1 MRMTAMR
8 TTDQDIDTSHVPF
21 RMTDRCFV
29 PRERYYDK
37 TFFDLE
43 NERLWPHVW
52 QMACRLEEIPNVGD
66 FVEYTVAKYSV
77 IVVRTGPDEIKAY
90 QNACRHRATQLAN
103 GCGSFEDGRI
113 VCPFHGWRW
122 NLDGSPSMPLYGQ
135 DGFEPRCVQEA
146 DLRLLECKVDTWANC
161 VFINMDKNA
170 RSLEDAL
177 APMPQLL
184 DPLNVGKMHVHWWR
198 GARMKANWK
207 VAQEA
212 FLESWHV
219 AQTHPQLT
227 MGVGHR
233 YPADR
238 NAVYS
243 QPGGHMYF
251 VPVRGEKV
259 QTTAGTLAGMN
270 EADAAINF
278 ARLMCEGLDGGMVMP
293 KDLHVL
299 EGLRFADYE
308 PGEFMK
314 KRMEAIRA
322 WNRGAGI
329 PFPEPSEEVV
339 SRAGGDFFMFP
350 NMFILPTFGNA
361 LMYRSRPD
369 SGDPE
374 HCFFET
380 WALTLYHEGYEPPK
394 PVCEEAPADDAS
406 VWPLIP
412 RQDFSNIE
420 RQQRGLHAAG
430 FEAMRLA
437 SKYEDGIANMHVH
450 LDDYLAG

>member
-1 MRMTAMR
+1 MTAVRMP
-8 TTDQDIDTSHVPF
+8 DQDIDRTHVPF
-21 RMTDRCFV
+21 AITDRCLV
-29 PRERYYDK
+29 PRERYFDK
-37 TFFDLE
+37 AFFDLE
-43 NERLWPHVW
+43 NEKLWPHAW

-66 FVEYTVAKYSV
+66 FVEYSVAQYSV
-77 IVVRTGPDEIKAY
+77 VVVRTRADEIKAY
-90 QNACRHRATQLAN
+90 QNACRHRATQLAM
-103 GCGSFEDGRI
+103 GCGTFEGGKI

-122 NLDGSPSMPLYGQ
+122 DLDGTPSLPLYGQ
-135 DGFEPRCVQEA
+135 DGFEPRCVESD
-146 DLRLLECKVDTWANC
+146 DLRLVECQVGTWANC
-161 VFINMDKNA
+161 VFVNMDTHA
-170 RSLEDAL
+170 PPLLEAL
-177 APMPQLL
+177 DPMPGLL
-184 DPLNVGKMHVHWWR
+184 DPLNVDKMYVHWWR

-207 VAQEA
+207 IAMEA
-212 FLESWHV
+212 FMESWHV

-227 MGVGHR
+227 MGVGNR

-243 QPGGHMYF
+243 QPNGHMYF

-293 KDLHVL
+293 KDLHVI
-299 EGLRFADYE
+299 ESLRNAEYE
-308 PGEFMK
+308 PGEFGATRMK
-314 KRMEAIRA
+314 ALLE

-329 PFPEPSEEVV
+329 PFPEPSPDVV

-369 SGDPE
+369 TDDPE

-380 WALTLYHEGYEPPK
+380 WALTLYPEGYEPPK
-394 PVCEEAPADDAS
+394 PTCREAPGDDLE
-406 VWPLIP
+406 WPLIP

-420 RQQRGLHAAG
+420 RQQRGLHNPG
-430 FEAMRLA
+430 FKGMRLA
-437 SKYEDGIANMHVH
+437 SKYEDGIANMHAH
-450 LDDYLAG
+450 LDAYLAR